1 MDMKKRKAIHIVI
14 AYMYNIV
21 FIIMSFVIM
30 KHYSGELLITFI
42 ISGIVYLIY
51 WIICSRKSYMPWC
64 VYCHFLVGV
73 VAQVLLNTIG
83 VIPPD
88 GGLFS
93 GLGQFFYVVFVIA
106 LALIVGLVN
115 LILFVIAKKKNKRAK
130 EERI

>member
-1 MDMKKRKAIHIVI
+1 MKKRKAIHIVI

-21 FIIMSFVIM
+21 FILMSFAMM
-30 KHYSGELLITFI
+30 KSYCYDLQITFLV
-42 ISGIVYLIY
+42 SGVLFLIY

-64 VYCHFLVGV
+64 VYGNFLIGAF
-73 VAQVLLNTIG
+73 AQILLNYYE

-88 GGLFS
+88 AGLFS
-93 GLGQFFYVVFVIA
+93 GLGQFFYVIFVIA